1 VGLYLPTYEATKLS
15 FVRAILQNKKRA
27 LKSIEIKKINV
38 PRYEEIS
45 VKNLYND
52 AMSDPDLAQYRPD
65 PKMSSGKL
73 PEREFFFGIMAT
85 IRADYLN
92 KIIHDADQI
101 RF

>member
-1 VGLYLPTYEATKLS
+1 MGLYLPTYEATKLS

-38 PRYEEIS
+38 PKYEEIS

-52 AMSDPDLAQYRPD
+52 AMSDPDLAQYLPD

-92 KIIHDADQI
+92 KIIQDADQI